1 MRLIF
6 TLILSSSTLDSDTL
20 KTILLYAKK
29 LHLGIV
35 LKFSR
40 VQYFSKFHNFKFKT
54 FKYLINYYIWAAY
67 RLNFKVSLRLT
78 SRYPGNGGF
87 RFSKDL
93 AVSDSHRLQP
103 VGSPT
108 KYSHSTLATSN
119 DEMQSAPQADEI
131 PMLKNVRILLLS
143 TDIGSSTSS
152 LLEIASESAITLR
165 SLGADCEVHSLAEF
179 KRLYFA
185 GLMKMSFDSIV
196 VDSHIK
202 LNDLKL
208 IKSISKE
215 GLGVKFIPKIL
226 MFCYDLWRLI
236 DESQVRQSQSIIH
249 TYLHQDNIAV
259 SKTFSDIKSKFR
271 IWPFVR
277 AWNGIQGTACDW
289 NKADKRIFFS
299 GSVSE
304 VDRRDL
310 LNFVIDETRK
320 TPLKPKFVIAT
331 DNLRSRFPNRQKY
344 IDGMR
349 QNKYILSPTQK
360 KPDHWIITGRAIEA
374 LRNPGFGILIN
385 QEGPSC
391 RPLAEILTPFDD
403 YLPFTN
409 EGELKEILIWCMNNP
424 SKEKTIG
431 SKAHIKLESIFNPYS
446 ISEPFL

>member
-1 MRLIF
+1 M
-6 TLILSSSTLDSDTL
+6 
-20 KTILLYAKK
+20 
-29 LHLGIV
+29 
-35 LKFSR
+35 KFAR
-40 VQYFSKFHNFKFKT
+40 TQYFSRFHNLRFRT

-67 RLNFKVSLRLT
+67 RLNLKVSLRLT

-87 RFSKDL
+87 RFSRDL
-93 AVSDSHRLQP
+93 AVSDSFHLEP

-108 KYSHSTLATSN
+108 QFSLPTLESSN
-119 DEMQSAPQADEI
+119 DEMQSAPQATPI
-131 PMLKNVRILLLS
+131 QMLKNVRILLIS
-143 TDIGSSTSS
+143 TDIGNSTSS

-165 SLGADCEVHSLAEF
+165 SLGAHCEVHSLTEL
-179 KRLYFA
+179 KSLYFS
-185 GLMKMSFDSIV
+185 GLIKMSFDSIV

-208 IKSISKE
+208 IKAIAKE
-215 GLGVKFIPKIL
+215 GLGAKSNPKIL
-226 MFCYDLWRLI
+226 MFCYDLWRSI

-259 SKTFSDIKSKFR
+259 SKTFSDVKSKFK
-271 IWPFVR
+271 IWPFTRV
-277 AWNGIQGTACDW
+277 WNGIQGTASDW

-331 DNLRSRFPNRQKY
+331 DNLRSRFPNRQNY
-344 IDGMR
+344 IDAMR

-374 LRNPGFGILIN
+374 LRHPGYGILIN
-385 QEGPSC
+385 QEGPFC

-409 EGELKEILIWCMNNP
+409 EGELKEILNWCLNNP

-431 SKAHIKLESIFNPYS
+431 SKAHIKLESFFNPHS